1 MVAAGLALT
10 AVEDD
15 DGSDP
20 TNGAISVCGA
30 REGPEV
36 CDGIEGSLP
45 LDLAFG
51 GNGVF

>member
-1 MVAAGLALT
+1 MFAAGTALT
-10 AVEDD
+10 ADAD
-15 DGSDP
+15 DGSDNP
-20 TNGAISVCGA
+20 KGRAISACGA
-30 REGPEV
+30 RVGPEV